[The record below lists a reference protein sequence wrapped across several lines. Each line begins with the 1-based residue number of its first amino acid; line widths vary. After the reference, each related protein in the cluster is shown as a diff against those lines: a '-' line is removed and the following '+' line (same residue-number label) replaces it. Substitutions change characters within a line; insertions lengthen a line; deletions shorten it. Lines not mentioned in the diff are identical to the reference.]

1 MFQVVEAVVAVA
13 VVAELSVRKAVAI
26 SVEKAHFY
34 FIMQKFR
41 SKQERNHSGTH
52 SLRHC
57 DLVQLQGFL
66 GLGAVSVVDVLEG
79 NKNRVKTRKF
89 VYTRHPTSRKI
100 DNIVPIKGHSGL

>member
-41 SKQERNHSGTH
+41 SKQERKP
-52 SLRHC
+52 
-57 DLVQLQGFL
+57 QGYSQFEAL
-66 GLGAVSVVDVLEG
+66 
-79 NKNRVKTRKF
+79 
-89 VYTRHPTSRKI
+89 
-100 DNIVPIKGHSGL
+100 